1 MRCLLVDLAAVG
13 VVTQVH
19 GRLPGGAGGVHT
31 QRTPALLTLP
41 PTRSL
46 NRNKFR
52 IRFDS
57 RLRVKVLRF
66 KVRQVQKLVKEMMQ
80 LNMKFEPQMI

>member
-1 MRCLLVDLAAVG
+1 MPPEVGPEVRCLLVDLAAVG

-41 PTRSL
+41 PTRRL
-46 NRNKFR
+46 NKQ
-52 IRFDS
+52 I
-57 RLRVKVLRF
+57 
-66 KVRQVQKLVKEMMQ
+66 
-80 LNMKFEPQMI
+80 

>member
-1 MRCLLVDLAAVG
+1 MPPEVGPEVRCLLVDLAAVG

-41 PTRSL
+41 PIRSL

-52 IRFDS
+52 IILTLDL
-57 RLRVKVLRF
+57 RLRFLGSRSDKY
-66 KVRQVQKLVKEMMQ
+66 K
-80 LNMKFEPQMI
+80 NC